1 MRLVKKGQISTE
13 YLIIM
18 GFVTFLI
25 ISVLGVA
32 FFYVSQ
38 IKDNLKVNQVNN
50 FANKIVNSA
59 ETVYFAGE
67 PSKITILL
75 YLPQGVKSIAT
86 TSSNEL
92 TIEILTDSGT
102 NVISYT
108 SSVPITASGITTTE
122 GLKKVKLEASPSV
135 VTITQIT

>member
-92 TIEILTDSGT
+92 TIKILTDSGT

>member
-32 FFYVSQ
+32 FIYVSQ

-122 GLKKVKLEASPSV
+122 G
-135 VTITQIT
+135 